1 MGSLRRSRW
10 VDVTGVMLVENDT
23 QGVGM
28 ERFVNI
34 RYGIIELLGRLK
46 TKGTLRHGSLCKEFF
61 PLSPAR
67 WSFRTV
73 RYPLY

>member
-23 QGVGM
+23 QGMGM

-34 RYGIIELLGRLK
+34 R
-46 TKGTLRHGSLCKEFF
+46 
-61 PLSPAR
+61 
-67 WSFRTV
+67 
-73 RYPLY
+73 